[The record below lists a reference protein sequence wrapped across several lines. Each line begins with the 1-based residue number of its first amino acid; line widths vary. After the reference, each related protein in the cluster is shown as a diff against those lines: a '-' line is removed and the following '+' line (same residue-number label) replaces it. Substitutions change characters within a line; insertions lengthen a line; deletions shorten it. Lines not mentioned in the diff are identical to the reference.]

1 MAERR
6 GISSF
11 SVLLLM
17 AVAAVI
23 GIACFPR
30 LKVQYTPSA
39 ATSNITVSF
48 SYPGASARIV
58 EAEVT
63 SKLEGALSTIRAVE
77 ATSSISR
84 DGSGSVTVRAARRAD
99 LQAVRFEVASQIRNI
114 YSKLPEGC
122 SYPSIS
128 LNARGEKTQTAIT
141 YSIRSA
147 LPSQEIADFV
157 ERELLYPLSI
167 VEGVSSVSFYGQTPF
182 EWVITFDA
190 DKAAASGITASQ
202 IRSAFANYYAEQVV
216 GVTQAGGQAYGVR
229 LRSAGADTG
238 AEQRR
243 MAEIPVARVDG
254 RVVHLGDLATFRYQ
268 EALPGSYYRVNGL
281 NVLTLS
287 VEVSA
292 DANLLGVVEDVKE
305 RLSELQKGF
314 PEEIGISV
322 TYDYSEYISDE
333 LDKIYFRTL
342 LCLLILLLFVFVMAR
357 SWRYMLV
364 IAITLTVNLL
374 ISVALYFFLGL
385 QIHIYTLAGVTVSLG
400 IIIDNSIVMIDHYA
414 RCGDRRVFP
423 SLLCAVMTTV
433 AALLVIL
440 LMPEQEKANLT
451 DFIWVIVINLSVSL
465 LVAYLFVPALLD
477 YFPVPVAGAA
487 ARTPRRLRRLSRR
500 RAAYGR
506 YIGWGLRHHWV
517 YWVVLVALF
526 GIPTCLLP
534 SKFGKEQ
541 QGVPLKKYEVVL
553 NKIVGWRPYADNKST
568 VDKILSSTFGLF
580 HKAMSRS
587 DFYREPARPQLS
599 IRAGMPEGCTVQQLD
614 EVMRSMENYLAH
626 FDEIDVFE
634 TRITSYNNGSITV
647 WFKPEY
653 EGTWLPSR
661 IKGDVISMATNFG
674 GANWSVTGIDDSYFN
689 NNIRTDSKSNTINLT
704 GYNYDELA
712 GYAERLIERLKTNRR
727 VSEPEI
733 WGSEYSDRPRTEFN
747 LRYDF
752 EALSARGISPYAY
765 YAALQSPL
773 YDATLRTLPYD
784 GKYVRVRLVSSA
796 KDELDLW
803 HIDNSAVSVDADH
816 KVKLSEAGS
825 ISKDRTGLPIRKEN
839 QSYALS
845 VRFNFIGSYQL
856 SNKLINETVDWM
868 NAEVLPI
875 GFRCDNDRGGWFYNA
890 KQKYTWLILLVIA
903 IIFVICA
910 IHFNSLRLPLAIIL
924 MIPLSFVGLFL
935 AFGVSDFTFD
945 KGGFAAFV
953 MLCGITVNAGI
964 YLISEWLAEAR
975 HPRRPRDG
983 QEALPAWLRA
993 FDHKVQPISLTIL
1006 STVLGLIPFLF
1017 DGPSEVF
1024 WFAFAIGTIAGLL
1037 FSILALLFYLP
1048 VFVLPR
1054 PPRTKRPRRKKPS
1067 SRHPEPLP
1075 TGPDAEAFS
1084 ARVDNQEV
1092 TNQPSEESP
1101 KVKT

>member
-17 AVAAVI
+17 AVAAVV

-30 LKVQYTPSA
+30 LKVQYNPTA
-39 ATSNITVSF
+39 ASNNITVSY

-63 SKLEGALSTIRAVE
+63 SKLEGVLSTIRAVE
-77 ATSSISR
+77 ATSSVSR

-99 LQAVRFEVASQIRNI
+99 LEAVRFEVASQIRNLWT
-114 YSKLPEGC
+114 KLPEGC
-122 SYPSIS
+122 TYPSIS

-157 ERELLYPLSI
+157 ERELLYPLST
-167 VEGVSSVSFYGQTPF
+167 VEGVSSVDFYGQTPF
-182 EWVITFDA
+182 EWVITFYA
-190 DKAAASGITASQ
+190 DRAAASGITAADLRQ
-202 IRSAFANYYAEQVV
+202 AFSDAYAEEIV
-216 GVTQAGGQAYGVR
+216 GTTQTGGEAFGVR
-229 LRSAGADTG
+229 LRSDRQPDFAS
-238 AEQRR
+238 
-243 MAEIPVARVDG
+243 IPVKRVG
-254 RVVHLGDLATFRYQ
+254 ERVVHLGELAGFRYQ
-268 EALPGSYYRVNGL
+268 EALPNSYYRVNGL
-281 NVLTLS
+281 NVLTVA

-292 DANLLGVVEDVKE
+292 DANLLGVVQAVKD
-305 RLSELQKGF
+305 RMAQLQAGF
-314 PEEIGISV
+314 PAEIGVSV
-322 TYDYSEYISDE
+322 GYDYSEYISDE
-333 LDKIYFRTL
+333 LDRIYFRTA
-342 LCLLILLLFVFVMAR
+342 LCLLILLLFVLVSTR

-364 IAITLTVNLL
+364 IAITLAVNLL

-400 IIIDNSIVMIDHYA
+400 IIIDNSIVMIDHYV
-414 RCGDRRVFP
+414 RCGDRKVFP

-451 DFIWVIVINLSVSL
+451 DFTWVIVINLCVSL
-465 LVAYLFVPALLD
+465 LVAWLFVPALLD
-477 YFPVPVAGAA
+477 YFPVAAAGA
-487 ARTPRRLRRLSRR
+487 RMRRPERLRRVARR

-506 YIGWGLRHHWV
+506 YIGWGMRHRWV
-517 YWVVLVALF
+517 YGVLLVVLF

-534 SKFGKEQ
+534 ARFGDESKA
-541 QGVPLKKYEVVL
+541 PLKRYETVL
-553 NKIVGWRPYADNKST
+553 NKIVGWQPYADNKST
-568 VDKILSSTFGLF
+568 VDKILSSSFGLF
-580 HKAMSRS
+580 HKAMGRS

-614 EVMRSMENYLAH
+614 DVMRSMENYLAH
-626 FDEIDVFE
+626 FEEIDVFE
-634 TRITSYNNGSITV
+634 TRITAYNNGSITV

-661 IKGDVISMATNFG
+661 IKGDIVSMAANFG
-674 GANWSVTGIDDSYFN
+674 GANWSVSGIDDSYFN
-689 NNIRTDSKSNTINLT
+689 NNIVTDSRSHSITLT
-704 GYNYDELA
+704 GYNYDELI
-712 GYAERLIERLKTNRR
+712 GWGERLIAYLNGIRR
-727 VSEPEI
+727 VSDPEI
-733 WGSEYSDRPRTEFN
+733 WGAGYSDRPRTEFN

-752 EALSARGISPYAY
+752 EALSARGVSPYAY

-773 YDATLRTLPYD
+773 YDASLMRLPQD
-784 GKYVRVRLVSSA
+784 GRYVGVRLVSSA

-803 HIDNSAVSVDADH
+803 HIDHSAVAVSGEQ
-816 KVKLSEAGS
+816 KMKLSEVGS
-825 ISKDRTGLPIRKEN
+825 ISKDRTGLPIQKEN
-839 QSYALS
+839 QAYTVT

-856 SNKLINETVDWM
+856 ASKVIEEAVDWM
-868 NAEVLPI
+868 NLEVLPI
-875 GFRCDNDRGGWFYNA
+875 GFRASSDRSGWYYNA
-890 KQKYTWLILLVIA
+890 RQNYAWLILLVIA

-910 IHFNSLRLPLAIIL
+910 VHFNSLRLPLAIIL

-935 AFGVSDFTFD
+935 AFGLTDFTFD

-964 YLISEWLAEAR
+964 YLVSEWLSLR
-975 HPRRPRDG
+975 HPRLDLRHSQLDRGSVRP
-983 QEALPAWLRA
+983 WLRA
-993 FDHKVQPISLTIL
+993 FGHKLRPVSLTIL

-1024 WFAFAIGTIAGLL
+1024 WFAFAVGTIAGLL
-1037 FSILALLFYLP
+1037 FSVIALLFFLP
-1048 VFVLPR
+1048 VFALRR
-1054 PPRTKRPRRKKPS
+1054 PK
-1067 SRHPEPLP
+1067 
-1075 TGPDAEAFS
+1075 
-1084 ARVDNQEV
+1084 
-1092 TNQPSEESP
+1092 
-1101 KVKT
+1101 